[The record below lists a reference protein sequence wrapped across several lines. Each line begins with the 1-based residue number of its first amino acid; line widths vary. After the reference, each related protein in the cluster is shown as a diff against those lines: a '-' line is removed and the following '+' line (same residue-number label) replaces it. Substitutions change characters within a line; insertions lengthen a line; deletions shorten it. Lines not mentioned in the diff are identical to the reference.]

1 MSAIDLRE
9 PSARV
14 DTWGSLDEPPLDE
27 KNEVSRLRWLG
38 TLLVAPLLSV
48 PILWTE
54 QDPVA
59 REAVLEAVAV
69 TGPPTTALALDMN
82 PQVERW
88 MDAFQTTRRG
98 EFERL
103 LSRRG
108 RYESMIR
115 EKLRQRGLPEELLY
129 IPMIE
134 SDFSTYAVSRVSAV
148 GLWQFMS
155 PTAQQYGLRVD
166 EWVDERR
173 DPVRATD
180 AALDYIE
187 WLYGR
192 FEGSWHLTA
201 AAFNAGPGRTERV
214 VNRHADGRVGNDD
227 VFWDIREHLPRET
240 REYVPKLIAFAA
252 LANSAEQYGFES
264 ASLEPYEYETVFVP
278 ARTTLTSIARTLSI
292 DVSELRTL
300 NPHLTLGVTPP
311 GEIFGVRIPVG
322 RSATVMD
329 ALSRKLARRTD

>member
-1 MSAIDLRE
+1 MSATDLRG
-9 PSARV
+9 PPARV
-14 DTWGSLDEPPLDE
+14 DRWDSSESPQDRTMD
-27 KNEVSRLRWLG
+27 VSRLRWLG

-48 PILWTE
+48 PVFWTE
-54 QDPVA
+54 QDPTE
-59 REAVLEAVAV
+59 REAVLDAIEV

-88 MDAFQTTRRG
+88 MNAFQTTRSH

-108 RYESMIR
+108 RYEGMIR
-115 EKLRQRGLPEELLY
+115 SKLRERGMPEELMY

-134 SDFSTYAVSRVSAV
+134 SDFSTWAVSPVSAV

-187 WLYGR
+187 WLNGR
-192 FEGSWHLTA
+192 FGGSWHLTA
-201 AAFNAGPGRTERV
+201 AAFNAGPGRTERI
-214 VNRHADGRVGNDD
+214 VNRHADGRRNDD
-227 VFWDIREHLPRET
+227 VFWEVRPHLPRET
-240 REYVPKLIAFAA
+240 REYVPKLIAFAT
-252 LANSAEQYGFES
+252 LANAADKMGFDAPEMD
-264 ASLEPYEYETVFVP
+264 AYEYDTVFVP
-278 ARTTLTSIARTLSI
+278 GRTTLTSIARSLEV
-292 DVSELRTL
+292 DVSALRAL
-300 NPHLTLGVTPP
+300 NPHLTRGITPP
-311 GEIFGVRIPVG
+311 GEIFGVRLPVG
-322 RSATVMD
+322 RSATVMN
-329 ALSRKLARRTD
+329 ALTQKLATRRAD